1 MADRVKKNPLFED
14 DDSSTG
20 ITSPGPGSH
29 MLTHSI
35 ATPFNTGPVLQRA
48 HSTASSS
55 PSKSIKRRSVSLEDL
70 RAMAE
75 EEGGPLPPVLASLAA
90 AATST
95 LGAASTDSPVKK
107 GTLARRE
114 KARFMSLRTQKRT
127 EEGDEIEH
135 ESIGKSLKHA
145 FGSIRIKF
153 KQAIA
158 SKPDH
163 TCKPIAEGMSK
174 CECGRSW

>member
-1 MADRVKKNPLFED
+1 MKSNPLFED

-75 EEGGPLPPVLASLAA
+75 EEGGALPPVLASLAA
-90 AATST
+90 AASST
-95 LGAASTDSPVKK
+95 LGNTAPSAADSPKKK

-114 KARFMSLRTQKRT
+114 KARFMSLRTPKRT
-127 EEGDEIEH
+127 EDGDEIEH
-135 ESIGKSLKHA
+135 ESIGKSLAHA

-153 KQAIA
+153 KQAIT

-163 TCKPIAEGMSK
+163 VCKPIAEGMSK
-174 CECGRSW
+174 CVCGRSW